1 MASCG
6 FRNGRAEVGG
16 VKVRGE
22 SSLTLWRWEN
32 SMSSGVDRASGVG
45 LMVTEITLELS
56 TGLFLQREQRHI
68 ITLVTEKR

>member
-32 SMSSGVDRASGVG
+32 SMSSGVG